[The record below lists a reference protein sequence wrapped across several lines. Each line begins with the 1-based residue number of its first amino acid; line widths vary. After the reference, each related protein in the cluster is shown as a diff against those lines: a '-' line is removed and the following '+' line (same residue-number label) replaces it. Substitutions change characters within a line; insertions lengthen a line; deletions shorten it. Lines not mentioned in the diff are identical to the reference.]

1 MGEVDAA
8 LAPTT
13 IDLLRH
19 GACEGG
25 EIFRGST
32 DVPLTAAGW
41 AQMRATLARHGGWQ
55 RVICSSLQR
64 CRDFGTDVANQ
75 LELPVHHEAGLRE
88 ISFGEWEGRLIA
100 DVEREQG
107 DRLRAFW
114 NDPVRNT
121 PPGGE
126 PIVALRDRVMPVME
140 RLQRDHAGE
149 HLLVVTHGAVI
160 RLLMCEWLGMPYSA
174 FSRIAVPY
182 ASLTRFR
189 LYRAPGHS
197 PWLQLLFHG
206 A

>member
-1 MGEVDAA
+1 VADVDAA

-41 AQMRATLARHGGWQ
+41 AQMSETLQRHSGWQ
-55 RVICSSLQR
+55 RVVCSSLQR
-64 CRDFGTDVANQ
+64 CYDFGADVASR
-75 LELPVHHEAGLRE
+75 LDLPVHNEAGLRE
-88 ISFGEWEGRLIA
+88 ISFGDWEGRLIA

-107 DRLRAFW
+107 ALLQGFW
-114 NDPVRNT
+114 NDPARNT
-121 PPGGE
+121 APGGE
-126 PIVALRDRVMPVME
+126 PITAFRDRVLPVMD
-140 RLQRDHAGE
+140 RLQEEYAGE

-160 RLLMCEWLGMPYSA
+160 RLLLCEWLGMPYSA
-174 FSRIAVPY
+174 FARIAVPY

-189 LYRAPGHS
+189 IYRAPGQT
-197 PWLQLLFHG
+197 PWLQLVFHG